1 MIKGIFIILSFFSF
15 FLSYSQSKLEQAV
28 IKELN
33 DYRKKYSL
41 VTLVYDAK
49 SSEMSKY
56 HAVYLKKLNE
66 YNYSPLDLN
75 SNQVHDELID
85 LPNFKEMTFEE
96 RAKKVLHLQWLGEIL
111 IQCAFKLENDQETA
125 KSIINSFHNSPGHRE
140 IMQTYYNPKILDRV
154 IPTVSI
160 SVLEIESD
168 SGCSVVVNINV
179 GYSVK

>member
-1 MIKGIFIILSFFSF
+1 MIRVFFIILSFFSF
-15 FLSYSQSKLEQAV
+15 YLSYSQTKLEQAV

-33 DYRKKYSL
+33 DYRKKHNL
-41 VTLVYDAK
+41 VALVYDAK

-75 SNQVHDELID
+75 GNQKHDELID
-85 LPNFKEMTFEE
+85 LPDFKEMTFEE

-111 IQCAFKLENDQETA
+111 IQCAFKHENNEETA